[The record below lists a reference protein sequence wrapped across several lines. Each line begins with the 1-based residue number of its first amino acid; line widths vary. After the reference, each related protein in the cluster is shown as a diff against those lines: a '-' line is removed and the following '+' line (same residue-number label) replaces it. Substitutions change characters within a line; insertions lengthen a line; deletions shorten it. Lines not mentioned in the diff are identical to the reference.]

1 MNPLLDTSTLPAF
14 EQIDIA
20 QVESALDTVLEQNR
34 ETVKTLCDGPA
45 TWDDLVKALEES
57 EEHLSRVWS
66 PVSHLSSVMD
76 SEEIR
81 AAYNA
86 CLPKLSEYSTEMGQ
100 NKNLFDAF
108 KQLKDSG
115 EFSSLDTAQQKLI
128 TNALRDFT
136 LSGIDLPEDKKA
148 RYAEIQQRK
157 SQLGQ
162 KFSENLQDAT
172 NAWSKH
178 ITNEADLAGC
188 PPSAMGMFAQAAEAD
203 GKSGWLLNLQMPS
216 YIAVLTYADNRDLR
230 EEMYRAN
237 CTRASELGS
246 NPDWDNTPVMNET
259 LQLRHELAELLGFSN
274 YAELSLATKMADTPQ
289 QVTAFLRD
297 LATQSRSSA
306 EADFTELKAFAADNG
321 LDSLEAWDQGYWSE
335 KLRQQKYNISE
346 EELRPYFPADNVFD
360 GLFSVVNRLFGI
372 TVAAADGVEV
382 YHPDVRFFNV
392 NDASGKLCGQFYL
405 DMYARQ
411 HKRGGAWMDVCR
423 SRLQEQVPVA
433 YLTCN
438 ATPPVGDKPALLTH
452 DEVVTLFHE
461 FGHGLHHMLT
471 RVEWP
476 SVSGISGVEWDAV
489 ELPSQ
494 FLENWAWE
502 REALDLFAKHY
513 ETGETMPQD
522 LFERMQAA
530 RNFQSGMQ
538 MLRQIEFSLFD
549 FEMHANFSAD
559 ADESYIA
566 DSLKKVRDEISIV
579 QPPAFNRFQNG
590 FGHIFAGGYAA
601 GYYSYKWAEVLSA
614 DAFAA
619 FEETHLFDQ
628 QTGQRFLDCVLSQ
641 GGSRSA
647 AEHFANFRGREPQ
660 IDALLRHSGIS
671 A

>member
-14 EQIDIA
+14 SQIDTSQI
-20 QVESALDTVLEQNR
+20 ESVLDVVLQSNR
-34 ETVKTLCDGPA
+34 EKIAAIAKQTA
-45 TWDDLVKALEES
+45 SWDNLVKPLEEV

-86 CLPKLSEYSTEMGQ
+86 CLPKLSEYGTEMGQ
-100 NKNLFDAF
+100 NQAIFAAYKALHANDEF
-108 KQLKDSG
+108 KR
-115 EFSSLDTAQQKLI
+115 LDTSQQRLV
-128 TNALRDFT
+128 TNALRDFE
-136 LSGIDLPEDKKA
+136 LCGIALTGEKKA
-148 RYAEIQQRK
+148 RYAGIQQRK
-157 SQLGQ
+157 SQLSQ

-172 NAWSKH
+172 NAWSKL
-178 ITNEADLAGC
+178 ITDESELAGC
-188 PPSAMGMFAQAAEAD
+188 PPSAMGMFAQAAAAD
-203 GKSGWLLNLQMPS
+203 NKEGWLLNLQMPS
-216 YIAVLTYADNRDLR
+216 YIAVLTYADNRELR

-246 NPDWDNTPVMNET
+246 NPDWDNTPIMNET
-259 LQLRHELAELLGFSN
+259 LALRHELAQLLGFEN
-274 YAELSLATKMADTPQ
+274 YAQQSLATKMADNPA
-289 QVTAFLRD
+289 QVTDFLRD
-297 LATQSRSSA
+297 LAKRSQASA
-306 EADFTELKAFAADNG
+306 QADLNELKGFAAENG
-321 LDSLEAWDQGYWSE
+321 LPDMEAWDQGYWSE
-335 KLRQQKYNISE
+335 KLRQSKYNISE
-346 EELRPYFPADNVFD
+346 EELRPYFSADNVFE

-372 TVAAADGVEV
+372 TVSAADGVDI
-382 YHPDVRFFNV
+382 YHPDVRFFEV
-392 NDASGKLCGQFYL
+392 KDANGILCGQFYL

-423 SRLQEQVPVA
+423 SRLQEQIPVA

-471 RVEWP
+471 QVEWP

-502 REALDLFAKHY
+502 KEALDLFAKHY
-513 ETGETMPQD
+513 ETGETMPND

-530 RNFQSGMQ
+530 KNFQSGMQ

-549 FEMHANFSAD
+549 FEMHANYHPD
-559 ADESYIA
+559 APETYIA
-566 DSLKKVRDEISIV
+566 DQLKRVRNEISIS
-579 QPPAFNRFQNG
+579 QPPEFNRFQNS

-619 FEETHLFDQ
+619 FEETSLFDSE
-628 QTGQRFLDCVLSQ
+628 TGQRFVNEVLSQ
-641 GGSRSA
+641 GGSHSA
-647 AEHFANFRGREPQ
+647 AEHFENFRGRPPK
-660 IDALLRHSGIS
+660 IDALLRHSGI
-671 A
+671 AA